1 MKTNNHIISRIILA
15 AALLTAASSNLCVA
29 GLPGV
34 PANAPAELQ
43 ADEHGFSLHYSGAQI
58 LSASSSENLTVDADP
73 PSTDSDGAIEQRIVV
88 SGQGNAPGALKLTI
102 NASSQAIAAE
112 SSTSAQQAFPIVR
125 TSHGPSLNLRN
136 NAVYDRFGDWLIE
149 MPDQHTRITPVPQL
163 DGSIRFDVE
172 ISSDSA
178 EIIFRPRFYQ
188 KHKNIRHFEPW
199 KYQVRRD
206 SITGW
211 CSWWAHHNK
220 FRQEHLDDLLD
231 VWQRKRFADYGYNI
245 IQIDDVFQG
254 EADAGRQNH
263 PLNYGYVGGRP
274 ATWLEWKKDRFP
286 AGMTGYVDAVRRAGF
301 DAGVWIGCFFSD
313 EETAEEHPEWFVRDA
328 DGQPYAGPYVSY
340 AIDATNP
347 EAANRLVRP
356 TYRGLD
362 NAGFR
367 YVKIDQLRHMLYDNL
382 HHNIEYASRRGLE
395 PADIFRAYL
404 GTAREELGRDT
415 FILSCWGVLPESVGI
430 ADACRIGGDG
440 YGPVTMQQ
448 YNSWNG
454 IVWRNDPDHC
464 DVRPKRKA
472 AELGNVRKTTAIEAI
487 DRDTIIRPALA
498 SIAGCV
504 LMLSD
509 KAEVYEDDRNL
520 HGLRRSSP
528 VLFSVPG
535 QLDDFDSS
543 KTDALKNTPRT
554 AVKSGEKMSPIDG
567 DQHGEVCPWWL
578 NEFNLPFAQW
588 NVLHRLNWSSDAAA
602 AERVRF
608 EDIGLHPEKEY
619 LVYEFWT
626 DRFLGAFQGD
636 FEVPELSAMGL
647 RSYAIREKQ
656 SRPQL
661 LSTNRHLSQGAAEL
675 ESCAWEDDGHSLV
688 GRSRVVAE
696 DRYVLSLHLPQAY
709 SIRSATFDG
718 KDAEITREGSIAR
731 IAFLPPATDSVGWSI
746 QFEH

>member
-1 MKTNNHIISRIILA
+1 MTHNHRLISTIILA
-15 AALLTAASSNLCVA
+15 SALLTAISGHLYSA
-29 GLPGV
+29 GLAGV
-34 PANAPAELQ
+34 PPNAPAELQ
-43 ADEHGFSLHYSGAQI
+43 TDEQGFTLNYFGGEI
-58 LSASSSENLTVDADP
+58 LSASSSKNLTVTAIP
-73 PSTDSDGAIEQRIVV
+73 VTATSDEPIEQRILVA
-88 SGQGNAPGALKLTI
+88 GQGSDPGALKLTI
-102 NASSQAIAAE
+102 TASSQAIAAE
-112 SSTSAQQAFPIVR
+112 SSTTAQQAFPIVR
-125 TSHGPSLNLRN
+125 TSHGPSLNRRN
-136 NAVYDRFGDWLIE
+136 NAVYDRFGDWMIE

-163 DGSIRFDVE
+163 DGSIRFEVE
-172 ISSDSA
+172 ISTDFA

-188 KHKNIRHFEPW
+188 QHKNIRHFEPW
-199 KYQVRRD
+199 TYQVRQE

-220 FRQEHLDDLLD
+220 FRQEHLDALLD

-254 EADAGRQNH
+254 QADAGRRNH

-274 ATWLEWKKDRFP
+274 ATWLEWKEDRFP

-313 EETAEEHPEWFVRDA
+313 EQTTEAHPEWFVRDA
-328 DGQPYAGPYVSY
+328 EGQPFAGPYVSY

-356 TYRGLD
+356 TYRGLS

-382 HHNIEYASRRGLE
+382 HHNLEYAAQRGLE
-395 PADIFRAYL
+395 PADIYRAYL
-404 GTAREELGRDT
+404 ATAREELGRDT

-454 IVWRNDPDHC
+454 IVWRNDPDHV
-464 DVRPKRKA
+464 DVRPRRKA
-472 AELGNVRKTTAIEAI
+472 AEQGNVRKTTATTAI
-487 DRDTIIRPALA
+487 DEETIIRPALA
-498 SIAGCV
+498 SIAGCL

-509 KAEVYEDDRNL
+509 RADVYEDERNL

-535 QLDDFDSS
+535 QLDDFDTS
-543 KTDALKNTPRT
+543 KTDTLKNTLRT

-588 NVLHRLNWSSDAAA
+588 NVLHRVNWSPDAAGS
-602 AERVRF
+602 ESVRF
-608 EDIGLHPEKEY
+608 QDIGLHPDKEY
-619 LVYEFWT
+619 LIYEFWT
-626 DRFLGAFQGD
+626 DRFLGAFRAD
-636 FEVPELSAMGL
+636 FEVPELGTMGL
-647 RSYAIREKQ
+647 RSYAIHEKQ

-675 ESCAWEDDGHSLV
+675 ESLAWENDHTLV

-696 DRYVLSLHLPQAY
+696 DRYVLTLHVPDGYTLL
-709 SIRSATFDG
+709 SATIDG
-718 KDAEITREGSIAR
+718 KQAEITRDGSIAR
-731 IAFLPPATDSVGWSI
+731 VAYLPDATDSVSWSI
-746 QFEH
+746 QFE